1 MACFGKE
8 HLAIAA
14 TLGLN
19 DLPLISIAL
28 IFLRSFAATAHVSFP
43 RAFFPLCFFKFHFD
57 KALAFKFPLLAMRIT
72 ELDA

>member
-28 IFLRSFAATAHVSFP
+28 IILRSFAATAHVSFP
-43 RAFFPLCFFKFHFD
+43 QGIFSSAPLRS
-57 KALAFKFPLLAMRIT
+57 ALAFKFPLLAMRIT

>member
-43 RAFFPLCFFKFHFD
+43 RAFFPSASLSSISTK
-57 KALAFKFPLLAMRIT
+57 LWLLNF
-72 ELDA
+72 LY